1 MAKPITAL
9 ASRSCAK
16 NSALKQTDIPEAI
29 KGGPQ
34 AHDLDE
40 YFKGLYK
47 RFGNNVT
54 TQELIDKKYISAGAA
69 DAYNKITGGANIGEL
84 KTTGIAPVETPKPTI
99 EITSTFTPT
108 EKKEPKLDLTDQGMG
123 NLDLRQAIRQ
133 EKMLNRLERQA
144 ERRQDRFERKGL
156 SGEDKKAKRKEQRKD
171 RAAANVTRQ
180 KRIQDLISGYRES
193 SAQKPGALKKNYFN
207 K

>member
-1 MAKPITAL
+1 MANPITAM

-16 NSALKQTDIPEAI
+16 NSMLKQTDIPEAI

-34 AHDLDE
+34 ATDLDE

-47 RFGNNVT
+47 RFGNGVT
-54 TQELIDKKYISAGAA
+54 TQELIDKKYISASAA
-69 DAYNKITGGANIGEL
+69 DAYNKITDGANIGEL
-84 KTTGIAPVETPKPTI
+84 KTAGIAPIQTPKPKI
-99 EITSTFTPT
+99 ETTSTFVPV

-144 ERRQDRFERKGL
+144 ERREDRFERKGL
-156 SGEDKKAKRKEQRKD
+156 SKDARKAKRKEQRAD
-171 RAAANVTRQ
+171 RAAGNTRRQ
-180 KRIQDLISGYRES
+180 KNIQSLISDYRAS